1 MPGLALVLERAATRA
16 DMKAKAVNK
25 TLGDVEAEELFDT
38 LAITLLEAVARR
50 NSTHYAVLRPKHRSK
65 QKVTLLQDKRITHL
79 STLIEVEGEVLVY
92 AQADFFAQLHASV
105 TDNLRVIAR
114 HTAKHTG

>member
-1 MPGLALVLERAATRA
+1 MLRLRHRQTLLLESLAKVKAETIGKTLTAVPGLALVLERAATRA

-50 NSTHYAVLRPKHRSK
+50 NSTH
-65 QKVTLLQDKRITHL
+65 
-79 STLIEVEGEVLVY
+79 
-92 AQADFFAQLHASV
+92 
-105 TDNLRVIAR
+105 
-114 HTAKHTG
+114 